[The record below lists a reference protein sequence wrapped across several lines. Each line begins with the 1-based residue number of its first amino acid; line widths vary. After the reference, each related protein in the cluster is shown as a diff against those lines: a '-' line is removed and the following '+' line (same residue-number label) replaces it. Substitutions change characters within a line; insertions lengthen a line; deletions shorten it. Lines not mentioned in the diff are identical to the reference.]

1 MTTAHNLTDDGLPQ
15 GLTVN
20 EFLVWSKDQPGRYE
34 LHNGNVVAM
43 SPERLGHVEIKSNVH
58 QALRNAIKSAGLPY
72 FAVADG
78 IAVHVSETKWYQ
90 PDALVYCGERADR
103 SVTKIDNP
111 MIVVEVASPSTAGI
125 DTQDKLLGYL
135 ALPSPPLSDYRARWA
150 AAASPSSPI
159 GRHLSD
165 PHRRRWQLAPRSA
178 RHRNRRYRTLQLK
191 RRKWPL

>member
-20 EFLVWSKDQPGRYE
+20 KFLVWSKDQPGRYE

-58 QALRNAIKSAGLPY
+58 QALRNGIKSAGLPS

-135 ALPSPPLSDYRARWA
+135 ALPSIHHYLIIEPDGLPLLHHHRQSADTFLTCIVGGGSLRLDPPGIEIDVSELF
-150 AAASPSSPI
+150 
-159 GRHLSD
+159 
-165 PHRRRWQLAPRSA
+165 
-178 RHRNRRYRTLQLK
+178 N
-191 RRKWPL
+191 

>member
-1 MTTAHNLTDDGLPQ
+1 MATAHNLTDDGLPK

-20 EFLVWSKDQPGRYE
+20 EFLVWHKDRPGRYE

-58 QALRNAIKSAGLPY
+58 QALRNAIKIAGLPC

-111 MIVVEVASPSTAGI
+111 MIVVEVASPSTASI

-135 ALPSPPLSDYRARWA
+135 ALPSGHHYLIIDPDGLPLLHHHRQSTDTFLTRIVGGGTLKLDPPGIEIDVTELFD
-150 AAASPSSPI
+150 
-159 GRHLSD
+159 
-165 PHRRRWQLAPRSA
+165 
-178 RHRNRRYRTLQLK
+178 
-191 RRKWPL
+191 

>member
-1 MTTAHNLTDDGLPQ
+1 MTTAHNFTDGGLPR

-20 EFLVWSKDQPGRYE
+20 EFLAWHNKQAGRYE
-34 LHNGNVVAM
+34 LHNGDVVAM
-43 SPERLGHVEIKSNVH
+43 APERLGHVEVKSNVH
-58 QALRNAIKSAGLPY
+58 QALRNAIKRAGLPC

-103 SVTKIDNP
+103 GVTKIENP

-135 ALPSPPLSDYRARWA
+135 ALPSVHHYLIIEPDGLPLLHHQRQSADTFLTRIVAGGSLRLDPPGIEIDVTELF
-150 AAASPSSPI
+150 
-159 GRHLSD
+159 
-165 PHRRRWQLAPRSA
+165 
-178 RHRNRRYRTLQLK
+178 N
-191 RRKWPL
+191 